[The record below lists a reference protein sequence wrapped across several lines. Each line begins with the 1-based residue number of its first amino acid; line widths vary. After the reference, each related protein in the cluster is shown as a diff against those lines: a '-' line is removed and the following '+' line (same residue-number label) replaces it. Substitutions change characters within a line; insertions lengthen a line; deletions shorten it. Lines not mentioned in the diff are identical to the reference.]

1 VGVLSVFFI
10 VERNQERERQFERD
24 PLRASSSSQRQVGS
38 SKGRRG
44 RNLLIAAAVG
54 ILAVGG
60 TGLSMLRGGSSDFV
74 SMAKSMLGSSTA
86 SRELRLGAAD
96 LDLAGTEYAK
106 WLIANAEDEAEAT
119 VGISPSEPAGTVS
132 GGPAPKDRQAKPAAK
147 RKREYAGPVVEPER
161 RKQVETAV
169 QAMPAAERKQVLDGV
184 VRFYRVSFLD
194 IAEADGDVVSLR
206 KNGATMGRV
215 TLGYAFQTVSVPFAA
230 GESAQISVLGD
241 VDGGGG
247 ITVGLKSSLGEMA
260 GGVIFPG
267 QEVTWKVTL
276 P

>member
-1 VGVLSVFFI
+1 
-10 VERNQERERQFERD
+10 
-24 PLRASSSSQRQVGS
+24 
-38 SKGRRG
+38 
-44 RNLLIAAAVG
+44 
-54 ILAVGG
+54 
-60 TGLSMLRGGSSDFV
+60 MLRGGSSDFV